1 VQIEPRLV
9 TVVEGNPAVIGLELR
24 ASSDRNGA
32 AAG

>member
-1 VQIEPRLV
+1 MLV
-9 TVVEGNPAVIGLELR
+9 TVVAGNPAVIGLELR